1 MKYGDRNACKMQE
14 IPMREYERMSLSE
27 RQAQHK
33 AQHPNDKNV
42 VIMKDNGEPMVGI
55 TWSKTGKQFKKLQDF
70 YKAHEYV
77 NGEWVCIVGEEE

>member
-42 VIMKDNGEPMVGI
+42 VKPMTGI
-55 TWSKTGKQFKKLQDF
+55 TWGKTGKQFKKLQDF
-70 YKAHEYV
+70 YKAQS
-77 NGEWVCIVGEEE
+77 CIVGEEE